1 MDECGFHDSAE
12 PIDCSR
18 ALCAWRTASAE
29 ALEPSAV
36 AAAEPKSASDSCA
49 RSHRAQP
56 PAATGAEPCS
66 SAHSAHDTT
75 LNTTALCA
83 ESDELWLFT
92 CATTTRPRAVLRALG
107 LSATCLVLN
116 ADASSWRSLDDIVAA
131 LLPRLRNTA
140 ASRMAMKRSDSH
152 ALQSVVASL
161 FLHPEVV
168 LWITGASQ
176 RSRPTLAAFAQLL
189 QAGYDAQADPGCVCM
204 ILTIDD
210 HWDALVGASTHDGA
224 TEVVMRITRIELGR

>member
-1 MDECGFHDSAE
+1 
-12 PIDCSR
+12 
-18 ALCAWRTASAE
+18 
-29 ALEPSAV
+29 
-36 AAAEPKSASDSCA
+36 
-49 RSHRAQP
+49 
-56 PAATGAEPCS
+56 
-66 SAHSAHDTT
+66 
-75 LNTTALCA
+75 
-83 ESDELWLFT
+83 
-92 CATTTRPRAVLRALG
+92 
-107 LSATCLVLN
+107 LVLN
-116 ADASSWRSLDDIVAA
+116 ADASSWRSLDDIVTA